1 MVMQIK
7 HLVMLLSLPISRYCI
22 KSDFAREP
30 SEFCSHFSETGPK
43 GRYFTRPKRTKST
56 LTKAK
61 ERKTST
67 EE

>member
-7 HLVMLLSLPISRYCI
+7 HLAVLLSLPISRYCI
-22 KSDFAREP
+22 KSDFEREP

-43 GRYFTRPKRTKST
+43 GRYFMRPKRTKST